1 LAVVAEEVLA
11 AITDVQAALAED
23 LLTQGMDTEKELLV
37 KVTVELHPQFL
48 GPEAE
53 AEVLDLSEKTEETLV
68 ADQTTLVAVVK
79 E

>member
-23 LLTQGMDTEKELLV
+23 LLTQDMDMEKALLV

-48 GPEAE
+48 GLGAE